1 MVIMADNL
9 LHRLVGQPRN
19 EKQAAGQEAG
29 QEGQEGQEGHGR
41 AAGAP
46 LLASFGMNASSVR
59 GSVLLLEQRWRPIL
73 PTLPTSCVMRVKIA
87 TSS

>member
-1 MVIMADNL
+1 MVIIAYNL
-9 LHRLVGQPRN
+9 LHRLVGQAHN
-19 EKQAAGQEAG
+19 EKQAAGQEGQVG
-29 QEGQEGQEGHGR
+29 QEGQEGQGR

>member
-19 EKQAAGQEAG
+19 EKQEAG
-29 QEGQEGQEGHGR
+29 QEGQGR

>member
-19 EKQAAGQEAG
+19 EKQEAG